1 MHKVFLGLGA
11 NVGDKK
17 KNLEKA
23 IELLSE
29 KIINIQSSKFYETEP
44 WGYKEQDNFLNAA
57 ILGKTSLLPIELL
70 KFVKDV
76 ETRVGRIE
84 RFKWGPR
91 EIDIDILFY
100 DNIFYKRNNL
110 EIPHPRLHERDF
122 VLKPLMDLD
131 PNFIHPVLQKT
142 IKELFRH
149 IRSMV

>member
-1 MHKVFLGLGA
+1 MHKVFLGLGT

-23 IELLSE
+23 IDLLSE
-29 KIINIQSSKFYETEP
+29 KVTNIKSSKFYETEP
-44 WGYKEQDNFLNAA
+44 WGYKDQDKFLNAA
-57 ILGKTSLLPIELL
+57 IMGETSLSPLEFL

-76 ETRVGRIE
+76 EERVGRIE

-100 DNIFYKRNNL
+100 DDLIYKDSDL
-110 EIPHPRLHERDF
+110 QIPHPRLHERDF

-131 PNFIHPVLQKT
+131 PNFIHPTFKKT
-142 IKELFRH
+142 IRH

>member
-23 IELLSE
+23 IEFLSE
-29 KIINIQSSKFYETEP
+29 KIVNIQSSKFYETKP
-44 WGYKEQDNFLNAA
+44 WGYKEQENFLNAA
-57 ILGKTSLLPIELL
+57 ILGRTLLLPIELL

-84 RFKWGPR
+84 RFRWGPR

-100 DNIFYKRNNL
+100 EDLIYQDSNL
-110 EIPHPRLHERDF
+110 QIPHPHLHKRDF

-131 PNFIHPVLQKT
+131 PNFVHPILKRT
-142 IKELFRH
+142 IRH